1 MRLPRLPHI
10 SFDSLERVA
19 RSRATGFLARSGA
32 VLFLAVTLMHGLSA
46 GGHLDYENS
55 PFAKL
60 PGKISSFVGMAA
72 DDIRIS
78 GLTHHEPET
87 LLAALNVKPG
97 GSLIG
102 FDAVH
107 SRELLENLDWVAS
120 AKVQRLFPNQLE
132 IAVTER
138 APFAIWQKAGKYY
151 VIDQSGAAMSSLEPG
166 NMPHLPLVTGEGAQT
181 AAEQLVNQL
190 SATPDV
196 SSMLTAAAR
205 VGQRRWNLYL
215 NTGVIVMLPEQEV
228 EGALGQLQDLQKQQ
242 GLLAKGIK
250 TVDLRFSDR
259 VIIGLADGASE
270 TDMVTGSLPTKK
282 SR

>member
-1 MRLPRLPHI
+1 MRLPRLPRVN
-10 SFDSLERVA
+10 FNRLERAA
-19 RSRATGFLARSGA
+19 RGRMAGFMARSGA
-32 VLFLAVTLMHGLSA
+32 LFFLGATLVHGLSA
-46 GGHLDYENS
+46 GGHLEYEGS
-55 PFAKL
+55 PFEKL

-78 GLTHHEPET
+78 GLTHHEAET
-87 LLAALNVKPG
+87 VLAALNVKPG

-132 IAVTER
+132 VDVTER
-138 APFAIWQKAGKYY
+138 IPFAIWQKDGKYY

-166 NMPHLPLVTGEGAQT
+166 NMPNLPLVTGEGAQF
-181 AAEQLVNQL
+181 AAEELVNQL

-196 SSMLTAAAR
+196 SSLLYAAAR
-205 VGQRRWNLYL
+205 VGKRRWNLYL
-215 NTGVIVMLPEQEV
+215 NTGVVVLLPEQGV
-228 EGALGQLQDLQKQQ
+228 DVALGQLQDLQDRQ
-242 GLLAKGIK
+242 GLLTKGIK
-250 TVDLRFSDR
+250 TVDLRFPDR
-259 VIIGLADGASE
+259 AIIGLADGAGE
-270 TDMVTGSLPTKK
+270 TDVVTGSIPAKK

>member
-1 MRLPRLPHI
+1 MRLPRMPQL
-10 SFDSLERVA
+10 SFVSLEMAAQSRMAGFIA
-19 RSRATGFLARSGA
+19 RAGA
-32 VLFLAVTLMHGLSA
+32 VLFLGATLIHGLSA
-46 GGHLDYENS
+46 GGHLDYEDS
-55 PFAKL
+55 PFEKL
-60 PGKISSFVGMAA
+60 PGQISSFVGMAA

-78 GLTHHEPET
+78 GLTHHEPEA

-102 FDAVH
+102 FDALQ
-107 SRELLENLDWVAS
+107 SRQLLENLDWVAS

-138 APFAIWQKAGKYY
+138 NPFAIWQRDGKYY
-151 VIDQSGAAMSSLEPG
+151 VIDQSGAAMSSYSLG
-166 NMPHLPLVTGEGAQT
+166 NLPKLPLVTGEGAST
-181 AAEQLVNQL
+181 AAEELVNQL
-190 SATPDV
+190 SATPDI
-196 SSMLTAAAR
+196 SSRLTAAAR

-215 NTGVIVMLPEQEV
+215 NTGVIALLPEQGV
-228 EGALGQLQDLQKQQ
+228 ETALGQLQDMQKQH
-242 GLLAKGIK
+242 GLLTKAIK

-270 TDMVTGSLPTKK
+270 TDLATGSLPAKK